1 MAALYDGSCRLAYK
15 DFFSV
20 CEPSSY
26 VAVSYSHPV
35 IDYCIENEVLMACD
49 ANHEVGAFDNPF
61 YASLHKWFVPTDV
74 WNKFQQ
80 SVAIHSNTTKKI
92 EMIEKRRENITYE
105 KRRYIRKY
113 GKRLQKML
121 TNKKNLR
128 DECCGVKGM

>member
-1 MAALYDGSCRLAYK
+1 MAALYDSSFCLAYQ
-15 DFFSV
+15 DFFSI

-61 YASLHKWFVPTDV
+61 YASLHNWFVPTDI

-80 SVAIHSNTTKKI
+80 LVAIPADKPKKNELI
-92 EMIEKRRENITYE
+92 DRRRNNITYE
-105 KRRYIRKY
+105 KRRYIRKHA
-113 GKRLQKML
+113 KRV
-121 TNKKNLR
+121 KKALEESNEKLNV
-128 DECCGVKGM
+128 VKYEKNI